1 MQDEPS
7 EPTAWAVLRT
17 RSAFTLIE
25 LVVSISVIG
34 LLIAL
39 AIPAVNLARDAARSS
54 ECRNNLRQLGAA
66 LIARSGRLDG
76 SFCSG
81 AFDWRYDGC
90 VTEYGWVAD
99 LVNQGVPVG
108 AMLCPTNPSRVA
120 HTYNDLLSMVPAG
133 DCADFAG
140 KSPNNPCQ
148 QLAALPPLSPQRLEI
163 VQQQLFEQHYNTN
176 YTASWVL
183 VRSGVDLDADGNLKS
198 TPDCPAS
205 LRSRRSTLG
214 PLVAA
219 RLDVAA
225 TGISF
230 TPLLGDGGPADPLVM
245 ALGDVPAG
253 EPTVAPMTRGPVIN
267 PTMQPPSFGPGT
279 PREGPGGWLEVWRAT
294 LQDYRQFGVVHR
306 GAANILFGDGSV
318 RTLRDS
324 NGDGYLNNGFTPE
337 PTNGFTD
344 EQVEI
349 APATFFSRW
358 SLMDGQR

>member
-1 MQDEPS
+1 MHDPS
-7 EPTAWAVLRT
+7 GQLSFAIHRQ
-17 RSAFTLIE
+17 RRAFTLIE
-25 LVVSISVIG
+25 MVVAISVIA

-39 AIPAVNLARDAARSS
+39 AIPAVNLARESARSS
-54 ECRNNLRQLGAA
+54 ECRNNLRQFGTA
-66 LIARSGRLDG
+66 LIARSGRMDG

-108 AMLCPTNPSRVA
+108 AMLCPTNPRRMA
-120 HTYNDLLSMVPAG
+120 LTYNDLLSMVPAG

-140 KSPNNPCQ
+140 KTPDNPCQ

-163 VQQQLFEQHYNTN
+163 AQRLWEKHYNTN
-176 YTASWVL
+176 YTAAWVL

-214 PLVAA
+214 PLMAA
-219 RLDVAA
+219 RLDIAR
-225 TGISF
+225 TGVSF

-245 ALGDVPAG
+245 SIGDVEAG
-253 EPTVAPMTRGPVIN
+253 QPTVAPMTRGPVLN
-267 PTMQPPSFGPGT
+267 PTMQPPSFSPGT
-279 PREGPGGWLEVWRAT
+279 PREGPGGWLEVWRGT

-306 GAANILFGDGSV
+306 GAANVLFGDGSV
-318 RTLRDS
+318 RAVRDQ
-324 NGDGYLNNGFTPE
+324 NEDGYLNNGFTPE
-337 PTNGFTD
+337 PANGFAD
-344 EQVEI
+344 DQVEI

-358 SLMDGQR
+358 SLLEDSL